1 MNNSDESG
9 SGLIIKRPS
18 EKLLEEMVK
27 AEAEMRL
34 SAEYLRRCD
43 EVANEPDGWLR
54 ITGEMQEA
62 LVDRFAKE
70 YNFDDDISKTI
81 ALQDMKTAHFKY
93 PNNSTKADLV
103 IKTKDETIVFELKS
117 FVLHQDANKK
127 GSYPIQIKALETIVN
142 SHFCKQGVTFTTFM
156 GYSKKQVDSMLVKF
170 FTNNKR
176 KSDLMWM
183 ANSQFAFHVSSYI
196 I

>member
-93 PNNSTKADLV
+93 PNNRIFKEVPVYVRENKANQGKLV
-103 IKTKDETIVFELKS
+103 EGNN
-117 FVLHQDANKK
+117 FVDT
-127 GSYPIQIKALETIVN
+127 QIFDR
-142 SHFCKQGVTFTTFM
+142 SG
-156 GYSKKQVDSMLVKF
+156 
-170 FTNNKR
+170 
-176 KSDLMWM
+176 
-183 ANSQFAFHVSSYI
+183 
-196 I
+196 